1 MSRNYFEDMYHA
13 QEREA
18 EWRMLNSAL
27 RQRREHAFRRSFMA
41 TIFWVFGIR

>member
-1 MSRNYFEDMYHA
+1 MSRNYFEDMYRA

-18 EWRMLNSAL
+18 EWHLLNISL
-27 RQRREHAFRRSFMA
+27 RHRRQHAFRRSLMA